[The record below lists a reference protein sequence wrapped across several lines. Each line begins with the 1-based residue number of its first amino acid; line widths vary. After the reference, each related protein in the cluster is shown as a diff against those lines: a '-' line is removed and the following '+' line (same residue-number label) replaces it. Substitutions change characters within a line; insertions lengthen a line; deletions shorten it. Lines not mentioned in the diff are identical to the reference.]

1 MESKSQ
7 KEQSMLP
14 VSTMVAGDVLA
25 TTNGTFF
32 SVTFIKRTDN
42 SKRTMLCRTGVRKYA
57 NGEGLKYSPKE
68 KGLIPVYSI
77 HDKGYRAIPI
87 SGIITFKAKG
97 QDFYCPANA

>member
-1 MESKSQ
+1 
-7 KEQSMLP
+7 MLP

-77 HDKGYRAIPI
+77 LDKDYRSIPI
-87 SGIITFKAKG
+87 SGIQSFTAHGTEFI
-97 QDFYCPANA
+97 CPSNA